1 LVDVDL
7 QSAIARR
14 PDDVGLKQ
22 ASISLHIGLGK
33 SLQEL
38 GRSEESLAMLTHAAE
53 QSDRLLAVHEPSF
66 GLYETA
72 FQAWDA
78 LGYLLIRK
86 YATESEGNPEAERVL
101 ARSVEVARLC
111 VEQAPGDP
119 RFATALASTQI
130 NYAGALRRSKHYD
143 EARAIYESARDS
155 MEQVTRNF
163 PDNMSAALQL
173 ATTYNQLAVLGDY
186 MRDADY
192 ALPNYQRTIELL
204 KELVARAPNEPTLWD
219 RYAQAQAN
227 MSAPLRFKKRY
238 EEAEATLAG
247 AVAAA
252 RRTAQLAPDSEEA
265 KYDLRIDCSWLARAR
280 CDLGLWEQAA
290 QSAAE
295 MTTAHPEPWKS
306 WSGAAV
312 ELAHIVAGVRE
323 DSALSAEQRAAL
335 ESQFAAQA
343 VTYLRAAVER
353 NIPGSRDLHTIK
365 DLSGLYGVEEFETYA
380 KERLESG
387 P

>member
-1 LVDVDL
+1 
-7 QSAIARR
+7 
-14 PDDVGLKQ
+14 
-22 ASISLHIGLGK
+22 
-33 SLQEL
+33 
-38 GRSEESLAMLTHAAE
+38 
-53 QSDRLLAVHEPSF
+53 
-66 GLYETA
+66 
-72 FQAWDA
+72 
-78 LGYLLIRK
+78 
-86 YATESEGNPEAERVL
+86 
-101 ARSVEVARLC
+101 
-111 VEQAPGDP
+111 
-119 RFATALASTQI
+119 
-130 NYAGALRRSKHYD
+130 
-143 EARAIYESARDS
+143 
-155 MEQVTRNF
+155 
-163 PDNMSAALQL
+163 
-173 ATTYNQLAVLGDY
+173 
-186 MRDADY
+186 
-192 ALPNYQRTIELL
+192 
-204 KELVARAPNEPTLWD
+204 
-219 RYAQAQAN
+219 